1 MASRNTHVVLGAV
14 AGLAV
19 YGIYKSSK
27 KKEWDFLEMFGAA
40 ALGGFAGTLPDL
52 LEPANNSH
60 HRQFFH
66 SITLL
71 MGFLLKDKAYDKFQ
85 LGESERNLCNI
96 VLGSYASHLLV
107 DGLTPRSLPMV

>member
-1 MASRNTHVVLGAV
+1 MASRNAHVVIGAV

-27 KKEWDFLEMFGAA
+27 NKEWDFWEMCGAA
-40 ALGGFAGTLPDL
+40 ALGGFAGALPDL
-52 LEPANNSH
+52 IEPANSSH

-66 SITLL
+66 SIALL
-71 MGFLLKDKAYDKFQ
+71 VGLLLKEKAYDKLQ
-85 LGESERNLCNI
+85 LNESQRNFCNI
-96 VLGSYASHLLV
+96 AVASYASHLLV